1 MIGMGCMRLSTERDR
16 DEDRA
21 IAVLHA
27 AFDRGVTFLDTADA
41 YCWHDGEI
49 GHNERLIARAIAT
62 WGGEGSRI
70 RVATK
75 GGLTRPSGAW
85 ASSSSSSIGSTRR
98 SASTSAPV
106 GRIPASRG
114 GWVFGTETRTS
125 SSQPDARWPDF
136 GCASRRSPSRSSPA
150 EVLVSV
156 SQQYTREL
164 RDELGYLPTWLP
176 ITHVSPGGVGR
187 IVDYQYTHVGTL
199 ADFGITYEIEDG
211 DARAD
216 FEYQSAGSVSA
227 AVKLAG
233 EAPAA
238 GSTLATAD
246 AGIALD
252 FSKEHAIV
260 FRATGCR
267 STRIKNQLALGA
279 AVLAKYQTGAWP
291 DDLVVVTEAVSAASA
306 TIVISS
312 GDKAHLDLRAS
323 GKADAAGL
331 HLANAEAK
339 LQIARESNIGTKII
353 AEAKL
358 TPLMRTSGVR
368 KRILRDAVFRSERAV
383 PTGTGEELAFDDV
396 EYEDYGG

>member
-1 MIGMGCMRLSTERDR
+1 
-16 DEDRA
+16 
-21 IAVLHA
+21 
-27 AFDRGVTFLDTADA
+27 
-41 YCWHDGEI
+41 
-49 GHNERLIARAIAT
+49 
-62 WGGEGSRI
+62 
-70 RVATK
+70 
-75 GGLTRPSGAW
+75 
-85 ASSSSSSIGSTRR
+85 
-98 SASTSAPV
+98 
-106 GRIPASRG
+106 
-114 GWVFGTETRTS
+114 
-125 SSQPDARWPDF
+125 
-136 GCASRRSPSRSSPA
+136 
-150 EVLVSV
+150 VLVSV